1 MQSPEHQDTQQQ
13 VSRRGFLKAAL
24 AGGAAVTMS
33 AKLALAEQMMTGRTP
48 SIENIRGAGVAPG
61 IVRMNLNEN
70 PVGPSP
76 MAIKAITE
84 HMFNINRY
92 GSQEG
97 PLIRALAAFDE
108 VTLPTRDEAMK
119 EMMKQMGQFAGERKF
134 TRAEMQQMM
143 AMAQSMGMDIGL
155 SGPYMLTAS
164 SSQALELL
172 TMAYF
177 SREGGEIIEAEFGY
191 GDLSRTVA
199 GYTQTFGVETNAISA
214 PMTKGYKHDLDGM
227 LSLITPNTKM
237 VVITNPNNP
246 TGTLLSY
253 EEIEQF
259 VNKVPENVI
268 VVVDEAYI
276 HFADGDRLP
285 SAIPLA
291 TSRGNVVVARTFS
304 KIYALPALR
313 LGYVVTSKKIK
324 TEMQKFMTGGGLGF
338 NMLGNVAGTASVEDM
353 DHIRRSRQA
362 CMDFKTRCYEEFDK
376 MGLEYVPTQSNFMM
390 VNLGRE
396 ATPIVMEMGK
406 RKVNVSMRR
415 NEEFKNWMRVS
426 SGTMDETEVFLKTL
440 QEVMTT
446 I

>member
-1 MQSPEHQDTQQQ
+1 MHPPQDSNTERN
-13 VSRRGFLKAAL
+13 VSRRGFLKAAV
-24 AGGAAVTMS
+24 AGGAAMTLG
-33 AKLALAEQMMTGRTP
+33 AKMAMAEQMMTGRAP

-70 PVGPSP
+70 PIGPSP

-84 HMFNINRY
+84 HMFNVNRY

-97 PLIRALAAFDE
+97 PLIQALAAFDE

-119 EMMKQMGQFAGERKF
+119 AMMEQMGQFAGERRF
-134 TRAEMQQMM
+134 TREEMRQMM

-155 SGPYMLTAS
+155 SGPYQLTAS

-191 GDLSRTVA
+191 GDLSRTV
-199 GYTQTFGVETNAISA
+199 GSYKQKFGVETNVVMA

-227 LSLITPNTKM
+227 LSLITPNTRM

-246 TGTLLSY
+246 TGTLLTY

-276 HFADGDRLP
+276 HFAEGDRLP

-291 TSRGNVVVARTFS
+291 ASRENVVVARTFS
-304 KIYALPALR
+304 KIYAMPALR
-313 LGYVVTSKKIK
+313 LGYVVASKTIK
-324 TEMQKFMTGGGLGF
+324 QEMQKFMTGGGLGF
-338 NMLGNVAGTASVEDM
+338 NMLGNVAGTAAVQDM
-353 DHIRRSRQA
+353 DHIRRSRQTV
-362 CMDFKTRCYEEFDK
+362 MDFKKRCYAEFDK

-396 ATPIVMEMGK
+396 AMPIVMEMGK
-406 RKVNVSMRR
+406 RKVQVSMRR
-415 NEEFKNWMRVS
+415 NEEFKNWIRIS
-426 SGTMDETEVFLKTL
+426 SGTMEETEVFLKTL
-440 QEVMTT
+440 HEVMTT